1 MIIDISKQELAL
13 LYTKAKEKY
22 NNCINNEDNAFLE
35 EEVPVPFNTIELKE
49 FDIKIVFSQEDTE
62 TYVLEIAIG
71 LWDRSNQFIGKYVFI
86 EDDRGNAV
94 DDSLVFF

>member
-1 MIIDISKQELAL
+1 MIIDISKQEVAL

-22 NNCINNEDNAFLE
+22 NKCIQHEANAFLE

-49 FDIKIVFSQEDTE
+49 FDIKIVFSQENTE

-71 LWDRSNQFIGKYVFI
+71 LCDRSNQFIGKYVFI
-86 EDDRGNAV
+86 EDDKGNAV